1 MNIKKTASVIATLIL
16 ISACSQPEESAP
28 PAQNVDV
35 QMPGTLDKAVAAI
48 GGEQLLLGMNAF
60 TTAGSG
66 KRYELDESPVPGGV
80 DPRAETFDWTINA
93 ENMGDTNVH
102 VRIDISRDRAA
113 GVHASSLVI
122 NGSLG
127 MISGRDSQFNPAPSS
142 MSSDRRAAILK
153 ELYLLQPQA
162 VLSLALSN
170 PAAVQ
175 ESSMMMDNMNY
186 EVLAVPTSVGT
197 ISLYVAEDGMIR
209 MATVPEYD
217 YLRGDLTLEATYAE
231 WKVSNSGMLFPASVI
246 LTEDGIV
253 LHEETRRS
261 LNLNSPLQMAAYE
274 IPLDLQGDFDQALHE
289 FGANSA
295 EVYLNMA
302 SAGFPRAGFSTEV
315 AAQELAPGV
324 FFIGGSS
331 HNSLLVEQEN
341 GLVIIEAP
349 LHYRRSQAVIDWI
362 KNNMPDK
369 PITHVFVTHHH
380 TDHSAGIRTYVDAGA
395 SVVAHEAAVDFY
407 RDILSRPNTLGLGS
421 AALDPASLQIIG
433 MPANASFT
441 LADDSIPV
449 SVYPL
454 NSDGHAQD
462 MVMIYVEE
470 PGILFTSDTFSPNPN
485 MTELDAGAELVGA
498 SIEAAGIEPTMYAG
512 GHGAVMSGEAFRAL
526 FD

>member
-1 MNIKKTASVIATLIL
+1 
-16 ISACSQPEESAP
+16 
-28 PAQNVDV
+28 
-35 QMPGTLDKAVAAI
+35 
-48 GGEQLLLGMNAF
+48 
-60 TTAGSG
+60 
-66 KRYELDESPVPGGV
+66 
-80 DPRAETFDWTINA
+80 
-93 ENMGDTNVH
+93 
-102 VRIDISRDRAA
+102 
-113 GVHASSLVI
+113 
-122 NGSLG
+122 
-127 MISGRDSQFNPAPSS
+127 
-142 MSSDRRAAILK
+142 
-153 ELYLLQPQA
+153 
-162 VLSLALSN
+162 
-170 PAAVQ
+170 
-175 ESSMMMDNMNY
+175 
-186 EVLAVPTSVGT
+186 
-197 ISLYVAEDGMIR
+197 MIR

-362 KNNMPDK
+362 ENNMPDK